1 MAFSYYYTV
10 TDESGNTVTD
20 LTSYTGSGSQSYS
33 KTKAGNTAL
42 AETYDIEVFAST
54 SSSSTYLTGFELSFD
69 ASSFFT
75 GGSLSFGSLFDFSA
89 SNFTNAAAGSATI
102 AASSGDGDL
111 GINDT
116 VGSLFTISNATIT
129 SDALSGVFDLGLS
142 INQSQTVLTDTSSM
156 TGSDANNYSL
166 IDISTAST
174 SATDSGTY
182 DMSASAAQVDLQEIT
197 TVYGTTLDIG
207 SSDFTNMVRIG
218 DTISG
223 TTHYANLGTAGLS
236 TSDLTLTSQ
245 DTTLSGINWTA
256 NTSGDIFAGYNF
268 DGSSSLQMDLSGDD
282 AAAVSVSYSTLVNSA
297 TAGENL
303 DLLDISYSGNE
314 SATIT
319 EGDSQY
325 AALVT
330 YQGDL
335 NYDGMVS
342 MQDLAFLNAGAAK
355 VAAGGSVSG
364 QVDADHNGTIN
375 LEDLTFVNT
384 DWDSSIWDTTLDTAV
399 DGNTY
404 DAATYTTLTGTSG
417 RGTLSFN
424 ISDNYSNT
432 ALDAVADND
441 LFSTVAGS
449 SAFDPGS
456 TPFV

>member
-20 LTSYTGSGSQSYS
+20 LTSYTGGGSQSYS

-54 SSSSTYLTGFELSFD
+54 GSSSTYLTGFELDFD
-69 ASSFFT
+69 ASTFFT

-89 SNFTNAAAGSATI
+89 STFSSAGSSATI
-102 AASSGDGDL
+102 AASSGDGDF
-111 GINDT
+111 GINNGG
-116 VGSLFTISNATIT
+116 GSLFKINNATIT
-129 SDALSGVFDLGLS
+129 SDSLSGTFDLGLS
-142 INQSQTVLTDTSSM
+142 INQSQTVLTDTSLM
-156 TGSDANNYSL
+156 TGGNANNYSV
-166 IDISTAST
+166 IGISTAST
-174 SATDSGTY
+174 GATDLGTY
-182 DMSASAAQVDLQEIT
+182 DMTASAALVDLQEIT

-236 TSDLTLTSQ
+236 TSDLTLTSSQ
-245 DTTLSGINWTA
+245 TTLSGVSWTA
-256 NTSGDIFAGYNF
+256 NTGSDVFAGYNF

-282 AAAVSVSYSTLVNSA
+282 AAAVSVTYSTVVSGA
-297 TAGENL
+297 TAGTNL
-303 DLLDISYSGNE
+303 DLLDISYTGSE

-319 EGDSQY
+319 QGDAQY

-355 VAAGGSVSG
+355 VAAGGAVSG

-375 LEDLTFVNT
+375 LSDLTFVNT
-384 DWDSSIWDTTLDTAV
+384 DWDSSIWDSALDTAV
-399 DGNTY
+399 SSTGTY
-404 DAATYTTLTGTSG
+404 DSATFTTITGTTG
-417 RGTLSFN
+417 RGTLTFD
-424 ISDNYSNT
+424 ISDSYSNT

-441 LFSTVAGS
+441 IWSTVGGS
-449 SAFDPGS
+449 SDFGSNAFS
-456 TPFV
+456 